1 MNRVRRCAS
10 LGVIL
15 IIVLVAATQAA
26 AQHED
31 VRGGTPPPPLPSG
44 NGVLTIRVVNATQP
58 AEVAGI
64 AIALYALSPDGRP
77 GFAGGETNADG
88 ILEVKGIS
96 NDPGVVY
103 LAGASFREIA
113 FGERV
118 TFAEGETAASVE
130 IEVREPTDQTAG
142 VAIEE
147 LRLRIDWMGDRLL
160 LREILTLSNASE
172 HVIQLPAEDHDRSI
186 VVRPLGP
193 SASDFSG
200 GIGAIGARIALEN
213 GGVRFWGPLYPGEQ
227 LVEYQYHLPIPAEG
241 GPIRVPVELAQAA
254 TRLVVVAGTGGLEV
268 RGAQLI
274 ASSDVQSNS
283 GQSLKSWTRAGL
295 AAGEKFEIDLTL
307 PEMRRDASLLS
318 IPRSDVW
325 LYLDD
330 TLLTAEL
337 DIQIEVEPGAPV
349 SGTLDAPL
357 LRVSLPQGATLQGIA
372 PEAQALG
379 IIPSESGGFDI
390 IGPIGPGTTSLG
402 YSYQMSAGPAGVD
415 LDMRFPGKVETLN
428 VLIAD
433 TGLALDSSRLHRRRP
448 FRSGTRNYL
457 HREAFNIGRGE
468 IVDLSL
474 VPLGATGL
482 SQSTAIALAIAA
494 AAGGAFFMFA
504 PLRVTTPEVIVRD
517 SPLTRIQDERE
528 LIYTAIRDLD
538 HDFETAKLEEDDY
551 TEMRGR
557 LRAQAIELLHSER
570 EAAAQEAQQGESAG
584 SPMAALMGAD
594 SEPET
599 GAYCPSCGESVT
611 ANWRFC
617 SHCGGNLNPA
627 EQASG

>member
-15 IIVLVAATQAA
+15 VIVFVAATQAA

-31 VRGGTPPPPLPSG
+31 VQGGTPPPPPPSG
-44 NGVLTIRVVNATQP
+44 NGVLTIRVVHATQP

-77 GFAGGETNADG
+77 GFTGGETNADG

-103 LAGASFREIA
+103 LAGASFRDIS

-118 TFAEGETAASVE
+118 TFAEGETTANVE

-160 LREILTLSNASE
+160 LREILSLSNASE

-186 VVRPLGP
+186 VVRPLGL

-227 LVEYQYHLPIPAEG
+227 AVEYQYHLPIPAGG
-241 GPIRVPVELAQAA
+241 GPIRVPVELGQAA
-254 TRLVVVAGTGGLEV
+254 ARLVVVAGTGGLEI

-283 GQSLKSWTRAGL
+283 GPSLKSWARAGL

-307 PEMRRDASLLS
+307 PEIRRDASLLS

-325 LYLDD
+325 LELDD
-330 TLLTAEL
+330 TLLTAKL

-357 LRVSLPQGATLQGIA
+357 LRVSLPEGATLQGIA
-372 PEAQALG
+372 PEAQSLG

-390 IGPIGPGTTSLG
+390 IGPVGPGTTSLG
-402 YSYQMSAGPAGVD
+402 YSYQMAAGPEGLD
-415 LDMRFPGKVETLN
+415 LDMRFPGEVETLN

-433 TGLALDSSRLHRRRP
+433 TGLALDSGRLHRRRP
-448 FRSGTRNYL
+448 FRSGTRNFL
-457 HREAFNIGRGE
+457 HREAFSIAADE
-468 IVDLSL
+468 IVDLRL
-474 VPLGATGL
+474 QPLGATGL
-482 SQSTAIALAIAA
+482 SQTASNALALVALV
-494 AAGGAFFMFA
+494 AGALFLIA
-504 PLRVTTPEVIVRD
+504 PLLKASRVEAVED
-517 SPLTRIQDERE
+517 SPAAQWKARRE
-528 LIYTAIRDLD
+528 AIYTAIDDLD
-538 HDFETAKLEEDDY
+538 HDFETAKLDETDY
-551 TEMRGR
+551 TQMRDG
-557 LRAQAIELLHSER
+557 LRAEAIELLRTER
-570 EAAAQEAQQGESAG
+570 DAAAQPAPSVA
-584 SPMAALMGAD
+584 
-594 SEPET
+594 T
-599 GAYCPSCGESVT
+599 GGVQTDAYCQHCGQGVIAS
-611 ANWRFC
+611 WRFC
-617 SHCGGNLNPA
+617 SRCGKDLKAA
-627 EQASG
+627 EEASG